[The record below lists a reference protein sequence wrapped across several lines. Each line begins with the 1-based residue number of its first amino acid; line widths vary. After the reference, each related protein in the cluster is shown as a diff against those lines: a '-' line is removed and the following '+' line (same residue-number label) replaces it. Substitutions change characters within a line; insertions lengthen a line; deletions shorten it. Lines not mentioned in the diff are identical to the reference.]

1 MEAHGIAKNPIF
13 KKILSIGYE
22 LETSSISKLTKISIE
37 DDVLMNTDTAGPD
50 LKKIA
55 DNAEDEEYALR
66 QEELIELPLYTTESL
81 DNNSPEKIENA
92 TFLSSNDISITPFTK
107 QLKTYCHDDEAEDE
121 DDIFDK
127 DELYKLHIQH
137 GDTYRINFENWS
149 DRDCGMFADVEWIV
163 TYFNPESSDNIIVDT
178 FVNTIKNL
186 LKHLDKL
193 EVHKG
198 ILSINFSETDK
209 ENIKTPEVRTV
220 FKLPDTNMYYMQI
233 LFLDQLLKV
242 DDICISPQMT
252 FSCKAYD
259 LINIFKAVL
268 NYQGFSSRNFKQ
280 FKVKMDKL
288 LSIIKNLEV
297 CIDHLIDDYN
307 SQQPDEKKII
317 ENRNEDIVKSIKAY
331 LLMILYK
338 LDLYI
343 NSYTQYLET
352 EKGKKKVPY
361 FKDFLFFNSR
371 HLNYDFYKEI
381 KSCLLELFGNRFKEI
396 EIIDIIHKL
405 ILNNKILRKYLSK
418 DVKIA
423 QLPKTDENY
432 GNPKYSLSSYF
443 NFFEDPIDSADN
455 RNSDNE
461 IGHDWFRYKALDV
474 FSTTMDIK
482 DRVILT
488 EIRAFRHML
497 AAYMSEIA
505 TKKLIHEMTNGT
517 CNVSKGYSS
526 PDSGYITIN
535 AFRQFM
541 AIHDKQKNYIESQ
554 VAGKKTRTTR
564 LVNRKTRNKKNCK

>member
-1 MEAHGIAKNPIF
+1 METHGIAKNPIF

-22 LETSSISKLTKISIE
+22 LETSSISKLTEISME
-37 DDVLMNTDTAGPD
+37 EHVLMNTDTAGLD
-50 LKKIA
+50 LKTIT
-55 DNAEDEEYALR
+55 DNEEDEDYALR

-81 DNNSPEKIENA
+81 DNNKPKKVEHA
-92 TFLSSNDISITPFTK
+92 TFLSSNDISVTPFTK
-107 QLKTYCHDDEAEDE
+107 HLKSYCHDDEAEDE
-121 DDIFDK
+121 EDLFDK
-127 DELYKLHIQH
+127 DDLYKLHIQH

-149 DRDCGMFADVEWIV
+149 KRDCGMFADVEWIV

-178 FVNTIKNL
+178 FVNTLKNL
-186 LKHLDKL
+186 LAHLDKL

-198 ILSINFSETDK
+198 VLSINFSETDK
-209 ENIKTPEVRTV
+209 ETIKTPEVRTV

-233 LFLDQLLKV
+233 LFLNQLLTV

-259 LINIFKAVL
+259 LVDIFKAVL

-288 LSIIKNLEV
+288 LSIIKNLEI
-297 CIDHLIDDYN
+297 CIQHLIDDYN
-307 SQQPDEKKII
+307 AQQPVEKKITG
-317 ENRNEDIVKSIKAY
+317 NEEIVKSIKAY

-338 LDLYI
+338 LDLYM
-343 NSYTQYLET
+343 NSYTPFLET
-352 EKGKKKVPY
+352 EKGKKKDPY

-371 HLNYDFYKEI
+371 HLNYNFYKEI
-381 KSCLLELFGNRFKEI
+381 KVSLLELFANRFGETEI
-396 EIIDIIHKL
+396 VDIIHKL
-405 ILNNKILRKYLSK
+405 VFNETILKTYLSK
-418 DVKIA
+418 DVKFVE
-423 QLPKTDENY
+423 LTKTDENY
-432 GNPKYSLSSYF
+432 GNPVYSLSSYF
-443 NFFEDPIDSADN
+443 KFFEDPVDSEDN
-455 RNSDNE
+455 RDSDNE
-461 IGHDWFRYKALDV
+461 IGHDWFRYKKLDV
-474 FSTTMDIK
+474 FSTTMEIK

-535 AFRQFM
+535 AFRQFID
-541 AIHDKQKNYIESQ
+541 IHDKHKNYQEPQ
-554 VAGKKTRTTR
+554 VAGKKTKKRR
-564 LVNRKTRNKKNCK
+564 LANRKTRNKKNSK